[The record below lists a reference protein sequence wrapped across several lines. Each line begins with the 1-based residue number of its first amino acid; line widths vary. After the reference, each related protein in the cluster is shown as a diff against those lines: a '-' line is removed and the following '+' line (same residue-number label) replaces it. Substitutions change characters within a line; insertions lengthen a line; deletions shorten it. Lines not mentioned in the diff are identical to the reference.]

1 MALTRAMALDHASEG
16 IRINCIAP
24 GSVDSPY
31 FDDMFAKSEDP
42 AALRREIEARHVM
55 DRLGTPEEIA
65 YGILYLASD
74 ESSFVTGSVLTV
86 DGGMTAR

>member
-1 MALTRAMALDHASEG
+1 MALDHAAER

-31 FDDMFAKSEDP
+31 FDGMFAESVDP
-42 AALRREIEARHVM
+42 AALRKAIEARHVM

-65 YGILYLASD
+65 YGMLYLASE